1 MILDG
6 KDLDVIIL
14 MTQLMLE
21 NIVNYVHNLKQDQK
35 EDNEHGIFKD
45 NAIDNDV
52 EQNCKILDV
61 KNRLANYFRA
71 LS

>member
-21 NIVNYVHNLKQDQK
+21 NIINHVHNLKQDQK
-35 EDNEHGIFKD
+35 EDNEHGIFKEMQLIMMV
-45 NAIDNDV
+45 NQIA
-52 EQNCKILDV
+52 
-61 KNRLANYFRA
+61 RF
-71 LS
+71 

>member
-52 EQNCKILDV
+52 EPNCKIL
-61 KNRLANYFRA
+61 RCQE
-71 LS
+71 